1 METQAGPLKKVF
13 ISTQSQAVDDLE
25 YFTVNFNDSKRK
37 LVFQKYR
44 DQFFEMKKVNTG
56 TSAFAGEHIISDG
69 SIYLLTQLD
78 MAYLFLSFL
87 DQLKRKNERL
97 KSILLKDL
105 PSYFDNSEEKEII
118 QRLIKSEKASQKL
131 NKICN
136 ISIIDLGEGSLMAIS
151 LNNEKVFA
159 FIEEKV
165 SKAKSV
171 VMKEYFEMLTEE
183 AKEKPAIMLALS
195 ISSEYF
201 PPAVFEEYLMVKHK
215 LTLQKVIDYRI
226 TGETDRRKRDEFEED
241 KRPQSTKKPKTN
253 DYSAAKAQKMA
264 KGNQS
269 ITSFMKSKF

>member
-136 ISIIDLGEGSLMAIS
+136 ISIIGESCSTYVNFRFGRRVLDGYI
-151 LNNEKVFA
+151 LKQRE
-159 FIEEKV
+159 
-165 SKAKSV
+165 SV
-171 VMKEYFEMLTEE
+171 RL
-183 AKEKPAIMLALS
+183 
-195 ISSEYF
+195 
-201 PPAVFEEYLMVKHK
+201 H
-215 LTLQKVIDYRI
+215 
-226 TGETDRRKRDEFEED
+226 RRK
-241 KRPQSTKKPKTN
+241 S
-253 DYSAAKAQKMA
+253 
-264 KGNQS
+264 
-269 ITSFMKSKF
+269 